1 MGLSDDWKDVGGE
14 KRIDFYHVFF
24 VCLYVVSHLIMF
36 HFGLVSRGFL
46 AATLSCPEC
55 LAMNDH

>member
-1 MGLSDDWKDVGGE
+1 MWVGK

-55 LAMNDH
+55 LLILAMNDH